1 MSAES
6 SQQRSRVWYAR
17 LLRFYPTQFR
27 ERFGEGM
34 EQTFADSC
42 WRRRTE
48 GVGLF
53 GFVIWVFA
61 ETIVAIIREHVTHW
75 RRHAMR
81 DDAVRFL
88 KTVKYSAIAVS
99 VLMVAG
105 ILTVMFLARG
115 KTGDDGDIA
124 GVVAPALF
132 LTCVSGVVAVVAAV
146 RQKRAQRRAVHP

>member
-1 MSAES
+1 
-6 SQQRSRVWYAR
+6 
-17 LLRFYPTQFR
+17 
-27 ERFGEGM
+27 
-34 EQTFADSC
+34 
-42 WRRRTE
+42 
-48 GVGLF
+48 
-53 GFVIWVFA
+53 
-61 ETIVAIIREHVTHW
+61 
-75 RRHAMR
+75 MR

-124 GVVAPALF
+124 GVVAPALV

-146 RQKRAQRRAVHP
+146 RQKRAQPRYEALRKVVT